1 MTIKVTQETQK
12 QYEHAYMLVGRF
24 MSHWSILE
32 GSVNEGVG
40 KLLGMDTLEATIATA
55 NMQLRSKVHILKA
68 VVDLKCGSTPW
79 GKAAIKDIER
89 VATLADTWRNI
100 VAHVGFVPHDDGVK
114 FLAVKARGKLAFP
127 ETIRNGTEFL
137 IVSGEITQLAARID
151 EIVVTLTTKKRGK
164 TLGDL
169 LVEYANAET
178 PQPETENF
186 LGRLLLGS
194 QGSHPPT
201 NEVSPQTLQEPEAK

>member
-1 MTIKVTQETQK
+1 MADKVTQKRKLE
-12 QYEHAYMLVGRF
+12 YEHAYMLVGRF

-32 GSVNEGVG
+32 TSMNNGVG
-40 KLLGMDTLEATIATA
+40 KLLGMDTLEATIAAA

-68 VVDLKCGSTPW
+68 VVDLKCGFTAW

-100 VAHVGFVPHDDGVK
+100 VAHVGFMPHGDGVR
-114 FLAVKARGKLAFP
+114 FLTVKARGKLAFP
-127 ETIRNGTEFL
+127 ETVRSETEFL
-137 IVSGEITQLAARID
+137 VVSSEMTKLAQRID
-151 EIVVTLTTKKRGK
+151 EIVASLTAIKKGR

-169 LVEYANAET
+169 IGEHTTPGSPLLEPGNA
-178 PQPETENF
+178 

-194 QGSHPPT
+194 LSSPPPMS
-201 NEVSPQTLQEPEAK
+201 EESPQTQQEPEKK